1 MASKKRKKEQLT
13 ESLNLRALSDQDIVQ
28 DEEVILSHQDA
39 VMDHDPL
46 QSYGQNLHPNLPE
59 QLLIHDS
66 TFNPV
71 DINLDSSLPYSQGL
85 TNAGA

>member
-1 MASKKRKKEQLT
+1 M
-13 ESLNLRALSDQDIVQ
+13 Q

-39 VMDHDPL
+39 VMDHDQL
-46 QSYGQNLHPNLPE
+46 QYYGQNLHPNLPE

-71 DINLDSSLPYSQGL
+71 DNKPRLIFAVQHVSKIQESSPRVYKQFY
-85 TNAGA
+85 